1 MRKMQST
8 FKSNLLQALII
19 SFIFN
24 ILSVVQR
31 RYTNEGEENSFFNK
45 RSTCNQTITA
55 YWLGLTAHLQNF
67 SSYKL
72 LTSFTLN
79 PKLILVVPLT
89 VGNTIP
95 EGQTGSVLT
104 SVKTVDQSFKC
115 ECIFT
120 C

>member
-1 MRKMQST
+1 MREMQIT
-8 FKSNLLQALII
+8 FNSNLLQALII

-24 ILSVVQR
+24 ILSVVQHMR
-31 RYTNEGEENSFFNK
+31 GREDSFFNK
-45 RSTCNQTITA
+45 RSTFNQMITA
-55 YWLGLTAHLQNF
+55 NWLGLTAHLQNF

-104 SVKTVDQSFKC
+104 SVKTAVQSLKW
-115 ECIFT
+115 ECVFT